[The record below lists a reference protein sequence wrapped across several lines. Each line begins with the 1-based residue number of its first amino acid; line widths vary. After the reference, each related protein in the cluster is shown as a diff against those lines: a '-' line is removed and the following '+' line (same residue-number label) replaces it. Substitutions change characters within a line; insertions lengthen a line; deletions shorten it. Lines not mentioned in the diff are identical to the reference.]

1 MSELTYADW
10 AEGLREGE
18 VLGQECVEC
27 GNVTGTPKAACPEC
41 GSREL
46 STTRLPEEGTVYTET
61 TVAVAPEGFEG
72 GYKVGIV
79 QLGEARVLGRLDE
92 EAEIGDAVVFADV
105 FEQDGEPAPVFEL
118 RQ

>member
-1 MSELTYADW
+1 MTELTYADW
-10 AEGLREGE
+10 SEELREGE
-18 VLGQECVEC
+18 LIGQECTDC

-46 STTRLPEEGTVYTET
+46 SMTEIPEEGTVYTET

-79 QLGEARVLGRLDE
+79 QVGEARVLGRLDD
-92 EAEIGDAVVFADV
+92 EAEIGDEIVFAD
-105 FEQDGEPAPVFEL
+105 FFDHEGEPAPVFEL